1 MLLDSVGERAPGCYR
16 SARAKRA
23 PLPSLPP
30 AWELGRV
37 NAQGR
42 RRGLSRETQTPGP
55 AAFNFAGSQ
64 RAGRPALLGLDLILP
79 RDPLALTPCRRR
91 PGVCSPGDRAGQ
103 RVARSL

>member
-55 AAFNFAGSQ
+55 LLSISPGASG
-64 RAGRPALLGLDLILP
+64 RAGLP
-79 RDPLALTPCRRR
+79 SSASTLFCHATPW
-91 PGVCSPGDRAGQ
+91 P
-103 RVARSL
+103 